1 MKSKILF
8 ISLAVVL
15 ALSIGLAGCDTN
27 GNGGPEPADTIVL
40 VASVSTDGPLADVHN
55 NAKAPILDA
64 YLADSPT
71 ITIGSTTYP
80 VAKKYYPDGSSMAT
94 MQENTDA
101 MIDEIGAGTAHFL
114 LGPSCTAFLEA
125 QATKCTTAK
134 VVQMGM
140 EGGATS
146 LFPFLSVYGYSFFNL
161 SFSNWFEIPVLAKIL
176 AEAHEDAH
184 PGDTPV
190 AVIGYQFDSHG
201 DEYLAEAQKYFAKED
216 IDICDTHAMVPNDG
230 GACADLVA
238 KAKTCDADILCLFA
252 YPEFVF
258 GIHAAAIAE
267 TLWQP
272 EAVVLGPGACFGVY
286 RDDTYGAGAA
296 AEGAM
301 TFVTGNN
308 ATSPAMAELFN
319 EKLTCPPS
327 PPAPPGMGSPYNI
340 FCQDFWGHPCY
351 WTALDF
357 VYAAAAAEGSN
368 NDGAGFTIDQTV
380 YRDYLR
386 SAHVESVFGDSY
398 YCTPTHALNATQYSW
413 ASSDLVDP
421 VPEGS
426 AGLLSY
432 KLHHGEIGQWQ
443 DGYMEVIGYDGIGGG
458 GDEYELTSYCVTAP
472 YWYAPMW

>member
-15 ALSIGLAGCDTN
+15 ALSVGLIGCTSDN
-27 GNGGPEPADTIVL
+27 GNGGPEPAAKIVL
-40 VASVSTDGPLADVHN
+40 VSSVSTDGPLADVHN
-55 NAKAPILDA
+55 NAKAPILEA
-64 YLADSPT
+64 YLANDDD
-71 ITIGSTTYP
+71 ITVGSTTYP
-80 VAKKYYPDGSSMAT
+80 VEKKYYLDNSSMAT

-101 MIDEIGAGTAHFL
+101 MIDEIKAGTAQFL
-114 LGPSCTAFLEA
+114 LGPTCTAFLEA
-125 QATKCTTAK
+125 QATKCTTAH

-176 AEAHEDAH
+176 AEAQ
-184 PGDTPV
+184 PGAT
-190 AVIGYQFDSHG
+190 AVIGYQNDDHG
-201 DEYLAEAQKYFAKED
+201 FEYLHEAQKYFPHEGLTIVGSMPMTGVD
-216 IDICDTHAMVPNDG
+216 PNG
-230 GACADLVA
+230 DLVTMA
-238 KAKTCDADILCLFA
+238 DDAGADILCLFA

-258 GIHAAAIAE
+258 GIHTACLAN
-267 TLWQP
+267 TDYHP
-272 EAVVLGPGACFGVY
+272 KAVVLGPGACFGVY
-286 RDDTYGAGAA
+286 RTLAAAGEA
-296 AEGAM
+296 AEGVM

-319 EKLTCPPS
+319 EKLACPPGVG
-327 PPAPPGMGSPYNI
+327 PPGGVYNI

-386 SAHVESVFGDSY
+386 TTKVDSVFGESY
-398 YCTPTHALNATQYSW
+398 YVTPDHALNATQFSW
-413 ASSDLVDP
+413 DDADLQWP

-443 DGYMEVIGYDGIGGG
+443 NGYLEVIGYDDIGSPTL
-458 GDEYELTSYCVTAP
+458 DEYKLTSYCVTAD

>member
-15 ALSIGLAGCDTN
+15 ALSVGLIGC
-27 GNGGPEPADTIVL
+27 GPVEPTGPAPSAKIVL
-40 VASVSTDGPLADVHN
+40 VASASTDGPLADVHN
-55 NAKAPILDA
+55 NAKAPIVGA
-64 YLADSPT
+64 YLADSSN
-71 ITIGSTTYP
+71 ITVGGTLFP
-80 VAKKYYPDGSSMAT
+80 VEMKYYPDGSSMAT

-101 MIDEIGAGTAHFL
+101 MIDEIKAGTAHFL

-125 QATKCTTAK
+125 QATKCATAH

-146 LFPFLSVYGYSFFNL
+146 LFPVLSAYGYSFFNL

-176 AEAHEDAH
+176 AEAHEAYD

-190 AVIGYQFDSHG
+190 AAIGYQNDDHG
-201 DEYLAEAQKYFAKED
+201 FEYLAEAEKYFAKEG
-216 IDICDTHAMVPNDG
+216 ISIGDTHAMVPG
-230 GACADLVA
+230 HGAACDELVA
-238 KAKTCDADILCLFA
+238 KAKACDADILCLFG

-258 GIHAAAIAE
+258 GIHASAIAE
-267 TLWQP
+267 TAWQP
-272 EAVVLGPGACFGVY
+272 KAAVLGPGACFGVY
-286 RDDTYGAGAA
+286 RDNAYGAGTA
-296 AEGAM
+296 AEGVM

-308 ATSPAMAELFN
+308 ATSPAMEELFN
-319 EKLTCPPS
+319 EKLACPPG
-327 PPAPPGMGSPYNI
+327 PPGMGLPYNVY
-340 FCQDFWGHPCY
+340 CQDFWGHPCY

-357 VYAAAAAEGSN
+357 IYAAAAAEGSD
-368 NDGAGFTIDQTV
+368 NDGDGFTIDQDA

-386 SAHVESVFGDSY
+386 TEKVDSVFGESY
-398 YCTPTHALNATQYSW
+398 YVTPTYALNATQYSW
-413 ASSDLVDP
+413 DDSDLVNP

-443 DGYMEVIGYDGIGGG
+443 NGYMEVIGYDDVATGT
-458 GDEYELTSYCVTAP
+458 DEYDLYNYVVTSP